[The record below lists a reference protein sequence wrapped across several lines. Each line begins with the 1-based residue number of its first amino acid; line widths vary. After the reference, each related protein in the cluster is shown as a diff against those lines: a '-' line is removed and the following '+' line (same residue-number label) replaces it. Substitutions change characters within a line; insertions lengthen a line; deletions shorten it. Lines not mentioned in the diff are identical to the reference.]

1 MGLRGRTPLT
11 EAAWGLRG
19 VPINP
24 PLVRLSI
31 PGNPALRRGS
41 PFFQLSA
48 MDPSVSKSIPSGL
61 ALPIRRIACHA
72 AALKGV
78 PTKFLCRFDHPHL
91 REPPQSRITVA
102 EADGSTWPE
111 QAAPCPHVARC
122 NERPTGPLF
131 GPAWARAQLRPDH
144 GR

>member
-48 MDPSVSKSIPSGL
+48 MDPPVSKSIPSGL

-91 REPPQSRITVA
+91 REPPQLRITAA
-102 EADGSTWPE
+102 EADGSAVSPG
-111 QAAPCPHVARC
+111 
-122 NERPTGPLF
+122 ERHPTAHHETVETVSRLE
-131 GPAWARAQLRPDH
+131 A
-144 GR
+144 